1 MNYNEEGIQAVK
13 EQEYERAAE
22 SFSKAIESDPSN
34 PLGYINFG
42 NLLASMNDIERAERF
57 YQKALTLDEK
67 AATAY
72 YGLANLYFNGE
83 RYEEAAK
90 LYESSIRNGMSD
102 PDAFYMLGRSFEKMS
117 KPKLSL
123 PYYQRAVE
131 LNPDDLQIKLSY
143 AINLATLELFKEAE
157 PVFVEIVAK
166 DPANADAHYN
176 LGVLYAV
183 STSRKE
189 DAIHHLKEAFT
200 IQPEHEQAR
209 TIYNMITM
217 K

>member
-1 MNYNEEGIQAVK
+1 MNFNEEGIQSIK
-13 EQEYERAAE
+13 EQEFEKAAA
-22 SFSKAIESDPSN
+22 SFTKAIESDPSN

-42 NLLASMNDIERAERF
+42 NLLASMNDAERAERF
-57 YQKALTLDEK
+57 YQKALTLDEQ

-72 YGLANLYFNGE
+72 YGLANLYFNAE

-90 LYESSIRNGMSD
+90 LYDTSIRNGMSD
-102 PDAFYMLGRSFEKMS
+102 ADAFYMLGRSFEKMS

-123 PYYQRAVE
+123 PYYLRAVE
-131 LNPDDLQIKLSY
+131 LNPDDHQIKLSY

-157 PVFVEIVAK
+157 PVLVEIIDN

-189 DAIHHLKEAFT
+189 DAVDHLKKAFT

-209 TIYNMITM
+209 TIYNMIVM